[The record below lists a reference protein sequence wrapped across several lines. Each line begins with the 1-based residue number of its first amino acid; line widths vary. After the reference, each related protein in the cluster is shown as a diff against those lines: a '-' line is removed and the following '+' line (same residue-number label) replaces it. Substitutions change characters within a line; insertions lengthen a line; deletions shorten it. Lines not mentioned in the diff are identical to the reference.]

1 MLRYRMAIVMI
12 NQIKFS
18 FIIFGI
24 LALSLG
30 TLFTAPV
37 ALSGDNIW
45 TIVVIRPFH
54 DQEGN
59 AHHLKQV
66 STYFSSQK
74 KCEEFLVET
83 LSAPNRKVT
92 RKSKTNKTHVL
103 EYRKS
108 GKFASL
114 FLEWQCL
121 EIYRR

>member
-1 MLRYRMAIVMI
+1 MATLMI

-18 FIIFGI
+18 ILISGV

-30 TLFTAPV
+30 PLLTAPV
-37 ALSGDNIW
+37 ALSSDNIW

-54 DQEGN
+54 DRGGN

-66 STYFSSQK
+66 STYFDSQE
-74 KCEEFLVET
+74 KCEDFLVET
-83 LSAPNRKVT
+83 LSAPNRKAT
-92 RKSKTNKTHVL
+92 RKSITDKTHVF

-108 GKFASL
+108 GEITNL

>member
-1 MLRYRMAIVMI
+1 MAILMI
-12 NQIKFS
+12 NQIKF
-18 FIIFGI
+18 FLLIFGV

-30 TLFTAPV
+30 TLLTTPV
-37 ALSGDNIW
+37 ALSSDNIW

-54 DQEGN
+54 DREGN

-66 STYFSSQK
+66 STYFDSQE
-74 KCEEFLVET
+74 KCEDFLVET
-83 LSAPNRKVT
+83 LSAPNRKAT
-92 RKSKTNKTHVL
+92 RKSITDKTHVF

-108 GKFASL
+108 GEITNL